1 LSRDSCSQADLFQVG
16 INLGD
21 PVFRG
26 QYHGKQAHEDD
37 LEGVVQRALDVGCT
51 KLMVTGSNLKESHHA
66 VDLAKHYRMMC
77 PCHVPGHD

>member
-1 LSRDSCSQADLFQVG
+1 MQVG

-37 LEGVVQRALDVGCT
+37 LDDVVQRALDVGCA
-51 KLMVTGSNLKESHHA
+51 KMMITGSNLQESHHA
-66 VDLAKHYRMMC
+66 VEIAKQYRTWGE
-77 PCHVPGHD
+77 VFEDTDRLY